1 MRKEKAND
9 NLVGSAAAMQ
19 DLDSLIL
26 ECKEDEKYLYSIQQ
40 GQSDN
45 NIYNVHL
52 NKLRNRIYRL
62 EEIRD
67 EFEICHRYSSQ
78 NMAMLLELQEND
90 RIRIAR
96 DLHDTTVQE
105 LVHIIQKT
113 ELCMKYLQ
121 QDPNQV
127 NLELA
132 SIKQSIRNTIEGA
145 RNIIYELRPMS
156 FDDIGFAEA
165 IQRLADDMMAITNF
179 NIETDIESFED
190 CCDYKEEY
198 ISLYRVI
205 TELVRNAIYHSG
217 GDRIDIS
224 MKRNKKCIIV
234 HVKDNGNGFDTSRV
248 NDSGKFGLQI
258 VENRLALMGGTIS
271 FQSGS
276 NGTDAEIRI
285 EMRENTDDRSNV
297 SR

>member
-1 MRKEKAND
+1 MQKEKVND
-9 NLVGSAAAMQ
+9 GLVASAEAIE
-19 DLDSLIL
+19 DLDSLIM
-26 ECKEDEKYLYSIQQ
+26 ECKNDKKKLLSMDWSQANEFLYTRSLGILEDRIQ
-40 GQSDN
+40 
-45 NIYNVHL
+45 
-52 NKLRNRIYRL
+52 RL

-67 EFEICHRYSSQ
+67 EFEVCRMNSNQS
-78 NMAMLLELQEND
+78 MAMLLELQEND
-90 RIRIAR
+90 RTRISR

-113 ELCMKYLQ
+113 ELCMKYLER
-121 QDPNQV
+121 DPNQV
-127 NLELA
+127 HLELA

-179 NIETDIESFED
+179 EIDTDIELFED
-190 CCDYKEEY
+190 CREYQEEY

-217 GDRIDIS
+217 GNRIYIS
-224 MKRNKKCIIV
+224 MRRDKKYIIV
-234 HVKDNGNGFDTSRV
+234 HVKDNGKGFDANAVSG
-248 NDSGKFGLQI
+248 NGKFGLQI
-258 VENRLALMGGTIS
+258 VRNRLTLMGGTITFNS
-271 FQSGS
+271 ES

-285 EMRENTDDRSNV
+285 EIKEDADDRGNV
-297 SR
+297 G